1 MAKDSFLWTRTFLD
15 KGKSKNQN
23 FCVRAH
29 QGAFLETIL
38 KRSRNAVPAGPGR
51 NRALGRL
58 RGSAGRYYGRPAE
71 PSAAGSGLSARLV
84 RSSESS
90 LELAKPRGAP
100 RGGPCPSPKD
110 AGPRRKRGQIVELT
124 RRPRRSHPLWG
135 KRKRGKRVAR
145 HPFAPGGA
153 ALAAG

>member
-1 MAKDSFLWTRTFLD
+1 MPIYQRFHSICATSHPNRPLILRSPRTARASRRMAKDFLMWTRTFLD

-58 RGSAGRYYGRPAE
+58 LGSAGTIIRSFRGVCVVGPGGRPLLRGSRKLFGAHKAAWSVE
-71 PSAAGSGLSARLV
+71 RRAVSFGTRVRVESA
-84 RSSESS
+84 
-90 LELAKPRGAP
+90 
-100 RGGPCPSPKD
+100 D
-110 AGPRRKRGQIVELT
+110 
-124 RRPRRSHPLWG
+124 
-135 KRKRGKRVAR
+135 
-145 HPFAPGGA
+145 
-153 ALAAG
+153 

>member
-15 KGKSKNQN
+15 KGKSKNHN
-23 FCVRAH
+23 CYVRAH

-38 KRSRNAVPAGPGR
+38 KRSRNAVPAGPVR

-90 LELAKPRGAP
+90 LELAKPRGAS
-100 RGGPCPSPKD
+100 RGGPCPS
-110 AGPRRKRGQIVELT
+110 GRG
-124 RRPRRSHPLWG
+124 SAS
-135 KRKRGKRVAR
+135 KAR
-145 HPFAPGGA
+145 TDC
-153 ALAAG
+153 